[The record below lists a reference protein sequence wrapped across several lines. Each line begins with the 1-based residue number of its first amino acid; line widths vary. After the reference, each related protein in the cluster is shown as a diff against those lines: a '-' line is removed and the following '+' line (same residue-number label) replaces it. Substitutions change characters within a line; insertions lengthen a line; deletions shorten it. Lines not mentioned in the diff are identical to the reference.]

1 MTSITRHSE
10 QSLFRTLHEIVPRST
25 AVGLH
30 THEESQLLLA
40 TSGTMQVHIDNGR
53 WLVPPQLAVWAPAGT
68 PHGVDTLSQVEL
80 WSIYYTQKACRR
92 WAPGKSLDRA
102 FALRTTPLLRE
113 LMRSLFELDA
123 LHEKAELIV
132 RLILHEL
139 KEIPDAPTFLPLP
152 VSVIGRRVAELALA
166 DAPAQLD
173 IAMLARLAAT
183 SSRTISR
190 LFPGETGLTFKA
202 WRQRARIVTAID
214 RLSMGASISKTAA
227 HTGFASTAAFAFAF
241 RQVTGIT
248 AGHFLEMLSA
258 RS

>member
-1 MTSITRHSE
+1 M
-10 QSLFRTLHEIVPRST
+10 VPRST

-30 THEESQLLLA
+30 THEESQLLFA
-40 TSGTMQVHIDNGR
+40 TSGSMQVNTDSGR
-53 WLVPPQLAVWAPAGT
+53 WLVPPQLAVWAPAGA
-68 PHGVDTLSQVEL
+68 PHGVDTLSKVEL
-80 WSIYYTQKACRR
+80 WSIYYTQDACRR
-92 WAPGKSLDRA
+92 WMPEKPLGRA
-102 FALRTTPLLRE
+102 FALRMTPLLRE
-113 LMRSLFELDA
+113 LVHSLFEIDA
-123 LHEKAELIV
+123 LHEKTELIV

-152 VSVIGRRVAELALA
+152 VSVLGKRVAELALA
-166 DAPAQLD
+166 DAPAQFD

-190 LFPGETGLTFKA
+190 LFPAETGLTFKA

-214 RLSMGASISKTAA
+214 RLSAGASISRTAA
-227 HTGFASTAAFAFAF
+227 YTGFASTAAFAYAF